1 MGKSNTFSNDL
12 LKLIYNAVA
21 IANIADNAAS
31 SPLTTLYV
39 ALHTADP
46 GAAGN
51 QSTNEI
57 SYTGYA
63 RVAVARTTGGW
74 TVTGTSISPVADVD
88 FAISTGGAGGTAT
101 FASVG
106 TASSGTGKILHSGA
120 LNPNIVVTTG
130 VPPVIVQ
137 GSTITE
143 S

>member
-1 MGKSNTFSNDL
+1 MGKSSTFSNDF

-21 IANIADNAAS
+21 IANLADNAAG
-31 SPLTTLYV
+31 SPLTNLFV

-46 GAAGN
+46 GAGGT

-63 RVAVARTTGGW
+63 RVTVARSSAGW
-74 TVTGTSISPVADVD
+74 TVTGASVSPVADISWP
-88 FAISTGGAGGTAT
+88 ISTGGAGGTAT
-101 FASVG
+101 HASVG
-106 TASSGTGKILHSGA
+106 VAVSGASKILHSGA
-120 LNPNIVVTTG
+120 LTPNIVVVAG
-130 VPPVIVQ
+130 VTPIAPL